1 MNDTHPQRS
10 VLWPA
15 LRRFW
20 PVALLTAVVAGLS
33 ATLLVEA
40 TSRPS
45 VVASAT
51 YVVPVA
57 APVTP
62 LLPGQLPVTASS
74 LPTSPGA
81 ASDFAEVYAVL
92 LLEDDAVLQA
102 MADASGTEPAE
113 LVERLQSLA
122 VPRGSVIRVSVTAPT
137 REETEQ
143 VLGALDGVFSAPT
156 SITAN
161 IPAGNLVPLNRGAV
175 VQSEGL
181 APLAPVVGAIV
192 GLLLGIGA
200 AVVLERGDSRFRS
213 GDDLRALVTWPVLPL
228 SHDPDDP
235 RAEVLTERVR
245 RFGTSLGSVALVAPR
260 GTRAAELDD
269 LAWVLGEADRRHT
282 GAHPVTWSVAGVLR
296 GEGDTEQRAQD
307 ADALVLVVPAK
318 ARMRH
323 VTAAVQAVEDLAV
336 HPVVVALPSRR
347 RSRGA
352 RPLRAR
358 AVMGADHGYD
368 TLVGH
373 RPDEGDHGPDETAQ
387 GTDDRSLPPIVPA
400 NLDRYRRPPGE
411 TGPQVPGSRPVDPAG
426 EGQVRG
432 PVTGGR

>member
-1 MNDTHPQRS
+1 MTDTHPQRS

-20 PVALLTAVVAGLS
+20 PVALVTAAVAGLS

-45 VVASAT
+45 VVAAAT

-57 APVTP
+57 PPVTP
-62 LLPGQLPVTASS
+62 LLPGQLPVASS
-74 LPTSPGA
+74 PLPSSPGA
-81 ASDFAEVYAVL
+81 ASDFAQVYAVL
-92 LLEDDAVLQA
+92 LLEDGAVLQA
-102 MADASGTEPAE
+102 LADASGTDPDE
-113 LVERLQSLA
+113 LAERLQALA
-122 VPRGSVIRVSVTAPT
+122 LPDGSVIRVSVTAST
-137 REETEQ
+137 REETDQ
-143 VLGALDGVFSAPT
+143 VLGALDGILSAPT
-156 SITAN
+156 SVTAN

-181 APLAPVVGAIV
+181 APLAPVVGVIV

-213 GDDLRALVTWPVLPL
+213 GEDLRALATWPVLAL
-228 SHDPDDP
+228 SYDPEDP

-245 RFGTSLGSVALVAPR
+245 RAGSGLGTVALVAPR
-260 GTRAAELDD
+260 GTRPAELDD
-269 LAWVLGEADRRHT
+269 LAWVLGEADRLHAGT
-282 GAHPVTWSVAGVLR
+282 GPLLWTVAGVLR

-347 RSRGA
+347 RSRSA
-352 RPLRAR
+352 RPQEPE
-358 AVMGADHGYD
+358 DD
-368 TLVGH
+368 S
-373 RPDEGDHGPDETAQ
+373 PQQ
-387 GTDDRSLPPIVPA
+387 G
-400 NLDRYRRPPGE
+400 G
-411 TGPQVPGSRPVDPAG
+411 RPVDPAPG
-426 EGQVRG
+426 EDLVRG
-432 PVTGGR
+432 TVTGGR